1 MADDNILAGLG
12 GFLGGIRDV
21 YVPYALK
28 DIEERRKRIPI
39 SRVEAL
45 SGVKTGLDPNEL
57 VTPDELGLVTKRR
70 DYLNQLE
77 KEKRVESR
85 QLEREE
91 RSDVRFGKR
100 FEDQTER
107 MVDLQ
112 DIKEQNR
119 IEQEERKK
127 TGDRYTVPPKIESQY
142 ADLINQTKLAN
153 NIESGLNLAI
163 KKRINVTGLFSSPYN
178 KFREIIG
185 TLPKE
190 EQDILTTLRLGFAD
204 FVRER
209 GGTAFT
215 PTEKEVFGPIMPEE
229 DKDEKTN
236 INRIRKMIDILQDKK
251 DNFESSYLGLTETYS
266 PVEGI
271 KKRVR
276 KSNPLPLL
284 NEKNSSALEEIP
296 EEILNQLPKD
306 IKIKSFKRIR

>member
-1 MADDNILAGLG
+1 MRTVLRFSLKFLICVILIMKELLDQVY
-12 GFLGGIRDV
+12 FLLGGI
-21 YVPYALK
+21 
-28 DIEERRKRIPI
+28 
-39 SRVEAL
+39 
-45 SGVKTGLDPNEL
+45 
-57 VTPDELGLVTKRR
+57 
-70 DYLNQLE
+70 
-77 KEKRVESR
+77 
-85 QLEREE
+85 
-91 RSDVRFGKR
+91 
-100 FEDQTER
+100 R

-209 GGTAFT
+209 GG
-215 PTEKEVFGPIMPEE
+215 
-229 DKDEKTN
+229 
-236 INRIRKMIDILQDKK
+236 
-251 DNFESSYLGLTETYS
+251 
-266 PVEGI
+266 
-271 KKRVR
+271 
-276 KSNPLPLL
+276 
-284 NEKNSSALEEIP
+284 
-296 EEILNQLPKD
+296 
-306 IKIKSFKRIR
+306 